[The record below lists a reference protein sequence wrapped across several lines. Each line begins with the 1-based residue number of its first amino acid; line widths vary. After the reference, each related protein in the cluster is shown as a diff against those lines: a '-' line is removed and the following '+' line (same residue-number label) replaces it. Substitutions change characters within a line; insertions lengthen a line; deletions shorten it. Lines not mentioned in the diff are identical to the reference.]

1 MSPTKE
7 NKMKR
12 VAIIVSILLLTTMAF
27 ALTTEEETFVTQLFN
42 NKDKLIDLYQRST
55 ELSDL
60 ADGITDETIPL
71 QIAQLKAQR
80 QVLID
85 ARDAEIKAEKVA
97 SQAVQEGIRTTYAT
111 QIGEKDAAISSLQ
124 SSLNP

>member
-80 QVLID
+80 QC
-85 ARDAEIKAEKVA
+85 
-97 SQAVQEGIRTTYAT
+97 
-111 QIGEKDAAISSLQ
+111 
-124 SSLNP
+124 